1 MSSLAYPGR
10 AARSR
15 LPGRRL
21 TEVLSRRGA
30 DVLIAVA
37 LSEMVSD
44 FNVDSW
50 LALVTGRLVW
60 QSGIPHRELLTMM
73 SYGHPWIDQQWL
85 SQLASY
91 ALYRLGGLS
100 LLGVVNVALIA
111 APVFAAVFAA
121 RSLGAP
127 FRSVLLV
134 LPACLAMITPSREIR
149 TQEFAIPLF
158 VAVVILLAT
167 DSRRPSRRVL
177 WCLPLLALWANLHGS
192 ATLGAGLVGLR
203 GLTMAWERRTVLRR
217 SLHAWCRPLALVLGA
232 PAAILATP
240 YGLAIIGYYRTTMGG
255 STLRQFVTEWR
266 PVTSAPV
273 TATALFLTAA
283 LALWSFG
290 RNPRKTS
297 LWDKLAFL
305 VLVAGSISVVRNCLF
320 CGLFA
325 LVIVPVSWNFGAP
338 NPLTEG
344 ATPVD
349 RRRAAVNGLLALA
362 ALALVALSTATALR
376 RSDAS
381 IQSGSQSTAVLTTVA
396 RVTAAHPALRVLADG
411 RVSDWLLWRDPELD
425 GRIAD
430 DARFELLT
438 AAQLTGLQ
446 AVFEQIGTDWKRA
459 ARGYRLLV
467 LLRSQE
473 PGAIAAF
480 RHEPGARVLLD
491 RGGRVVILRSA
502 RQAARG

>member
-37 LSEMVSD
+37 LSVLVLALLSEMVSD

-325 LVIVPVSWNFGAP
+325 LVELRRAQ
-338 NPLTEG
+338 
-344 ATPVD
+344 PVD
-349 RRRAAVNGLLALA
+349 RRRNA
-362 ALALVALSTATALR
+362 R
-376 RSDAS
+376 RSPPRRRQRPARA
-381 IQSGSQSTAVLTTVA
+381 GRARPRRAVH
-396 RVTAAHPALRVLADG
+396 RHRAAPVG
-411 RVSDWLLWRDPELD
+411 RVDPVRVAVD
-425 GRIAD
+425 GGPDHGGPRH
-430 DARFELLT
+430 RRPP
-438 AAQLTGLQ
+438 
-446 AVFEQIGTDWKRA
+446 RA
-459 ARGYRLLV
+459 ARAR
-467 LLRSQE
+467 R
-473 PGAIAAF
+473 
-480 RHEPGARVLLD
+480 RARVGLAAVARPRARRTD
-491 RGGRVVILRSA
+491 RRRRAL
-502 RQAARG
+502 